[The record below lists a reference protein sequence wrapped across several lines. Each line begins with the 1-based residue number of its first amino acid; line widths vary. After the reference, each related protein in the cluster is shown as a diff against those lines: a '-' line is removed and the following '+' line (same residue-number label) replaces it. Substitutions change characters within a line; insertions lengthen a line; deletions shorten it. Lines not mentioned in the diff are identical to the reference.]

1 MEEFQM
7 KAIAV
12 VPGTKNVQLIDRPE
26 PKITAADEVKLK
38 ILRVGICGTDRE
50 EAAGGRAYAPPGQKE
65 LIIGHEM
72 FGQVAEVGSAVKTVK
87 PGDFGVFTVRREC
100 GHCPACQVGRSDM
113 CTSGNYTERGIKGR
127 DGYQTEFVVDREHYL
142 VRVPNEICAV
152 GVLAEPTSVAEKAID
167 EALLVQE
174 ARLPYAHDT
183 DGRLNGQRA
192 LVAGLGPIGLLA
204 AIALRL
210 RGATVLGLDV
220 VDEDSLR
227 PSLLK
232 QIGGIYVDGRQ
243 TKPSAM
249 DDHYGQIDLILEATG
264 VAKVEFDLL
273 EALGINGVYVLT
285 GIPGGDRP
293 LNIDGAALMRKL
305 VLRNQVMIGSVNE
318 SIRHFQMAIE
328 DLTQALKLWGDAV
341 KKLITHVASY
351 NDFADVLFK
360 HPEDEIKAV
369 IEWAKP

>member
-1 MEEFQM
+1 M

-12 VPGTKNVQLIDRPE
+12 VPGTKNVQLVDRPE
-26 PKITAADEVKLK
+26 PEVTAPDEVKMK
-38 ILRVGICGTDRE
+38 VLRVGICGTDRE
-50 EAAGGRAYAPPGQKE
+50 EAAGGRADAPRDHKD
-65 LIIGHEM
+65 LVIGHEM
-72 FGQVAEVGSAVKTVK
+72 FGRVTEAGSAVKTVK
-87 PGDFGVFTVRREC
+87 AGDLGVFTVRREC
-100 GHCPACQVGRSDM
+100 GHCPACLAGRSDM
-113 CTSGNYTERGIKGR
+113 CTSGDYTERGIKGR
-127 DGYQTEFVVDREHYL
+127 DGYQTEFVVDREHYF
-142 VRVPNEICAV
+142 VKVPNELVSV

-167 EALLVQE
+167 EALRVQA
-174 ARLPYAHDT
+174 ARLPYSQDA
-183 DGRLNGQRA
+183 DGWLKGKRA

-220 VDEDSLR
+220 VDENSLR
-227 PSLLK
+227 PSLLR

-273 EALGINGVYVLT
+273 EALGTNGVYVLT

-318 SIRHFQMAIE
+318 SVSHFQTGIQ
-328 DLTQALKLWGDAV
+328 DLTQAVKLWSDVVAR
-341 KKLITHVASY
+341 LITHVVPY
-351 NDFADVLFK
+351 KDFADVLLK
-360 HPEDEIKAV
+360 HPENEIKAV
-369 IEWAKP
+369 VEWAKV